1 MHPLNSF
8 RLARDSGSLQEEDDY
23 CMKPHREMRHHL
35 PTPEQNNHYR
45 VNENERFAEKTYHSR
60 SSFQSDPRKP
70 SGSIMEPTG
79 FDNHGFDDVS
89 LSSRCG
95 KASKPEGLRTGS
107 KRVIGTEIGALQAA
121 SLRDLFRSIF
131 RY

>member
-1 MHPLNSF
+1 
-8 RLARDSGSLQEEDDY
+8 
-23 CMKPHREMRHHL
+23 MRHHL

-79 FDNHGFDDVS
+79 FDNYGFDDVS

-107 KRVIGTEIGALQAA
+107 KGVIGTEIGALQAA
-121 SLRDLFRSIF
+121 SPEIRFAAFSAIDALWHPVTIIF
-131 RY
+131 TRRTFQISS